1 MVTVARFESSELISR
16 LRCSTARQA
25 LVSVFERGDWSDTL
39 SSFRIATVRLSFPPA
54 VHKYEKRRR
63 LPPLETALACEAV
76 FGVPIAELFA
86 GIQQRALRNVEK
98 RRVELKT
105 RLQAK
110 DRKGSAAQMRAHKLR
125 WLGDDEQSVV
135 GNQNILRS

>member
-1 MVTVARFESSELISR
+1 MGPQRLDNYLRSHRKQSGLTQEDVAFLLGCEN
-16 LRCSTARQA
+16 AA
-25 LVSVFERGDWSDTL
+25 LVSR
-39 SSFRIATVRLSFPPA
+39 
-54 VHKYEKRRR
+54 YEKRRR

-86 GIQQRALRNVEK
+86 GVRQRALRDVEK

-105 RLQAK
+105 RLQMK

-125 WLGDDEQSVV
+125 WLGDDEQSLIAH
-135 GNQNILRS
+135 QNTSRS